1 MRSFFDKGQK
11 LKMEDR
17 EGGEKIGRLLQLGTK
32 VEYGEMW
39 DNLHFY
45 VRACAKINN
54 PKILQEKE
62 K

>member
-1 MRSFFDKGQK
+1 M
-11 LKMEDR
+11 KMEDR